1 MNNLSSYCGLLDAK
15 IRASD
20 KDLPVTRKLFSKQ
33 FIKNMFTIDK
43 IKPIYIVLN
52 QTSENVKLE
61 QDIPDDD
68 YFDETIENNMAFNLE
83 INAADKEILLVY
95 KGGLISESFS
105 LAISSKQCAK
115 LPASILCKKIED
127 TDLACCFEETT

>member
-1 MNNLSSYCGLLDAK
+1 MGRTCCLQKLILTFRQIYVHYMFSPCSSK

-43 IKPIYIVLN
+43 IKPVYIVLN

-83 INAADKEILLVY
+83 INAADKEIVLVY
-95 KGGLISESFS
+95 KGGLISESFF
-105 LAISSKQCAK
+105 
-115 LPASILCKKIED
+115 LPAQFSKKKGAKS
-127 TDLACCFEETT
+127 LF

>member
-1 MNNLSSYCGLLDAK
+1 
-15 IRASD
+15 
-20 KDLPVTRKLFSKQ
+20 
-33 FIKNMFTIDK
+33 MFTIDK
-43 IKPIYIVLN
+43 IKPVYIVLN

-68 YFDETIENNMAFNLE
+68 YFDETIENNMAFDLE
-83 INAADKEILLVY
+83 INAADKQIVLVY

-105 LAISSKQCAK
+105 IAISSKQCAK
-115 LPASILCKKIED
+115 LPASILGWKIED

>member
-1 MNNLSSYCGLLDAK
+1 MNNLLSSCGLLDAK

-43 IKPIYIVLN
+43 IKPVYIVLN

-83 INAADKEILLVY
+83 INAADKEIVLVY
-95 KGGLISESFS
+95 KGGLISENFS

-115 LPASILCKKIED
+115 LPASILG
-127 TDLACCFEETT
+127 

>member
-1 MNNLSSYCGLLDAK
+1 MNNLLSSCGLLDAK

-43 IKPIYIVLN
+43 IKPVYIVLN

-68 YFDETIENNMAFNLE
+68 YFDETIENIMAFNLE

-115 LPASILCKKIED
+115 LPTSILCKKN
-127 TDLACCFEETT
+127 